1 MRKYLRRIC
10 RAQGIQWPGLG
21 YKQNRK
27 RPPNRGAKSL
37 HERVQ
42 KAVKPE
48 RWLGP
53 IGPRKG
59 YRLIPELLGVWRDV
73 G

>member
-10 RAQGIQWPGLG
+10 RAQGVQWPGITG
-21 YKQNRK
+21 KGTR
-27 RPPNRGAKSL
+27 RRTPRGAKSM

-42 KAVKPE
+42 KVVRPE
-48 RWLGP
+48 RWIPNL
-53 IGPRKG
+53 KG
-59 YRLIPELLGVWRDV
+59 RVKRTYELLGVWRDV